1 MAFHDRRTLDGVYS
15 VRQSARYIMNY
26 RYAEERMMRMMAG
39 WIALTPQLPVKLEM
53 ARQVYED
60 ALHADALGKRLGEL
74 RSQAHVSRSPNE
86 AFTGLMDEIEN
97 KEQWEDTIERLVG
110 IYRVMKPHLVAH
122 YSAHVAAANP
132 VYEPPTLRILAHLM
146 DDEKRHIDRDAVAEM
161 RKLQPYV
168 RPYGTPSALWTL
180 QELDARD
187 KHKLLTMT
195 QTIAEHAEIQLTHPS
210 DFWPLLRFHQGP
222 FDDKAIIA
230 EIDGPIGATSPK
242 VEVGSKY
249 AFEISFQQGILDPVA
264 EYTVR
269 KALRQI
275 LDSVDRV
282 IAHFERLIIDNPT
295 WIR

>member
-74 RSQAHVSRSPNE
+74 RTQAQVSRPPNE

-110 IYRVMKPHLVAH
+110 IYRVIKPHLVAH

-146 DDEKRHIDRDAVAEM
+146 DDEKRHIERGSVLLNDLLD
-161 RKLQPYV
+161 
-168 RPYGTPSALWTL
+168 SAGAHRRAAQWQAHL
-180 QELDARD
+180 
-187 KHKLLTMT
+187 
-195 QTIAEHAEIQLTHPS
+195 AEILAAAGGVTGFAEEPS
-210 DFWPLLRFHQGP
+210 ETQKLGR
-222 FDDKAIIA
+222 
-230 EIDGPIGATSPK
+230 S
-242 VEVGSKY
+242 
-249 AFEISFQQGILDPVA
+249 
-264 EYTVR
+264 
-269 KALRQI
+269 
-275 LDSVDRV
+275 
-282 IAHFERLIIDNPT
+282 
-295 WIR
+295 